1 MNILLVEDDP
11 VLKNGITH
19 ALQKNGYKLTSTDSG
34 NYALQLLDVEDF
46 DLIILDLG
54 LPDIDGMQ
62 VLRNLRHQKIA
73 LPVLILTARDD
84 LNDRIEGIKQ
94 GADDYLTKPF
104 DLGELEARIHA
115 LIRRCYAGFNTHIQ
129 VGQLSLDTQN
139 HEITANNQLITIS
152 ARETA
157 LLEMLI
163 LNSGKV
169 VCKDRISQRLAAS
182 GEALADNAIEVAIH
196 RLRKRLEPYQAI
208 IRTVRGLGYLL
219 EEETNGG

>member
-19 ALQKNGYKLTSTDSG
+19 ALQKSGYKLTSTDSG

-54 LPDIDGMQ
+54 LPDMDGMD
-62 VLRNLRHQKIA
+62 VLRHLRRQKIA

-115 LIRRCYAGFNTHIQ
+115 LIRRCYAGFNTNIQ
-129 VGQLSLDTQN
+129 IGQLSLDTQN